1 MNKSIIDVKLV
12 AVKAFD
18 LQWREAQFYK
28 LKLENMKLKN
38 KIILLRIYY
47 DTLEGKILNNKELS
61 KFFKLWRF
69 VKQGGVLSG
78 SLFNF
83 FINDLIELC
92 SNANTGASFMQ
103 LVVCIL
109 VFCDD
114 ICLLS
119 DSIEEMQLLLNLC
132 EEFAMKWGI

>member
-1 MNKSIIDVKLV
+1 M
-12 AVKAFD
+12 
-18 LQWREAQFYK
+18 
-28 LKLENMKLKN
+28 N
-38 KIILLRIYY
+38 KIILLRIYQ
-47 DTLEGKILNNKELS
+47 DTLESKILNNKELS
-61 KFFKLWRF
+61 KLFKLWRG

-92 SNANTGASFMQ
+92 CNPNIGASFMEI
-103 LVVCIL
+103 VVCIL

-132 EEFAMKWGI
+132 EEFAMKWGNRI

>member
-1 MNKSIIDVKLV
+1 M
-12 AVKAFD
+12 
-18 LQWREAQFYK
+18 
-28 LKLENMKLKN
+28 N

-47 DTLEGKILNNKELS
+47 DTLESMILNNKELS
-61 KFFKLWRF
+61 ELFKLWRG

-92 SNANTGASFMQ
+92 CNANIGASFMD
-103 LVVCIL
+103 LIVCIL

-119 DSIEEMQLLLNLC
+119 DSIEGCNYY
-132 EEFAMKWGI
+132 

>member
-1 MNKSIIDVKLV
+1 M
-12 AVKAFD
+12 
-18 LQWREAQFYK
+18 
-28 LKLENMKLKN
+28 
-38 KIILLRIYY
+38 
-47 DTLEGKILNNKELS
+47 
-61 KFFKLWRF
+61 FKLWRG

-92 SNANTGASFMQ
+92 CNANIGASFMD
-103 LVVCIL
+103 LIVCIL

-119 DSIEEMQLLLNLC
+119 WSLSGISLNDAQSLFSELSSNVLIFIKISKSSKSQTIKKKQDGPIENFGRKMNQE
-132 EEFAMKWGI
+132 KGKY

>member
-1 MNKSIIDVKLV
+1 M
-12 AVKAFD
+12 
-18 LQWREAQFYK
+18 
-28 LKLENMKLKN
+28 N

-47 DTLEGKILNNKELS
+47 DTLQSKILNKRELS
-61 KFFKLWRF
+61 KLLKLWRG

-83 FINDLIELC
+83 LINDLIELC
-92 SNANTGASFMQ
+92 CNANIGASFME
-103 LVVCIL
+103 LVVCIF

-119 DSIEEMQLLLNLC
+119 DSIKEMQL
-132 EEFAMKWGI
+132 